1 MSILC
6 LLQRQ
11 SRKICTPKLPQNTYP
26 ITESGQLHIYSV
38 ISNFT
43 HFLRSH
49 CVHLKFPL
57 NSFRVK
63 GTTTTTTKNRTQHPQ
78 PLLRNVQALGGETPG
93 RGAAGV
99 HGPSTR
105 GGSAVTRLTTHLRRA
120 AQAVAPESRRA
131 VDGRPEDLNV
141 VSTPR
146 SVSGGTG
153 GRSEVVMLHDPLQH
167 HLAAVGARRRLGE
180 SSGWVFGWPRNR

>member
-1 MSILC
+1 MTETETDETGTETERSAATYHSQHRCVVTCVRDVVHTEMSILC

-63 GTTTTTTKNRTQHPQ
+63 GTTTTTTKNR
-78 PLLRNVQALGGETPG
+78 RKKKKEKK
-93 RGAAGV
+93 
-99 HGPSTR
+99 
-105 GGSAVTRLTTHLRRA
+105 SAQSKQLSNLFFIF
-120 AQAVAPESRRA
+120 PF
-131 VDGRPEDLNV
+131 P
-141 VSTPR
+141 
-146 SVSGGTG
+146 
-153 GRSEVVMLHDPLQH
+153 
-167 HLAAVGARRRLGE
+167 
-180 SSGWVFGWPRNR
+180 